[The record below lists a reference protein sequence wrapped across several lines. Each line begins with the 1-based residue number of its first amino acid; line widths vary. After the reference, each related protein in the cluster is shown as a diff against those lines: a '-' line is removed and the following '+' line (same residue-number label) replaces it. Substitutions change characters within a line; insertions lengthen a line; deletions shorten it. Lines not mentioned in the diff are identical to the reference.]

1 MDVRLKSK
9 HLYAFGS
16 YRLDSVERVLRR
28 DGQPVTLPPKDLE
41 TLLVLV
47 ERAGHIVEK
56 EELLEKVWP
65 GVFVEEGNLARHIFN
80 LRQVLGDSPDG
91 RKYIETIPKR
101 GYRFVAPAQ
110 EDGEPAFP
118 SLSAPQASQPTQS
131 TVRLGQKS
139 SLWLLL
145 LALPVALG
153 VTVYLVSRHIWPP
166 RNASPQRAMLA
177 VLPFVNLSGDAHED
191 YFADGLTEEMIAQLG
206 QLQPAQ
212 LGVIARTSTVRYK
225 DTKETAAQ
233 IARELGVGYLLE
245 GSVRRGGDR
254 VRVTAQLIQAA
265 EQTHLWAET
274 YERPLTDVLSIQR
287 EIAEKITHSLSIQL
301 LPAATSVSASSHV
314 NLESYDK
321 YLLGLHEL
329 GQGTRESENKAIQYF
344 QEGIAKDPKDARL
357 YAALAEAYDA
367 VTTYYSSPAEVMP
380 RAKEA
385 ALRAVEL
392 DPNLG
397 SAHVRLGY
405 VRLFFDWD
413 WPAAEREYR
422 RALEINPSLP
432 EAQLGYANYL
442 ATLGHFDE
450 AISRVRQAYL
460 FDPLALESRNE
471 ALWIY
476 YFSGRMPETVEQ
488 CKKTIE
494 LEPAAGLPY
503 AMLAMAYAQMGQRT
517 ETLQAAKN
525 AIRLANSPSVIT
537 TTASALAHVGQG
549 SEAKQLLSKALEQA
563 KERYV
568 CRFLVAD
575 AYVELGDTEK
585 ALESLE
591 QGFLQ
596 RST

>member
-1 MDVRLKSK
+1 
-9 HLYAFGS
+9 
-16 YRLDSVERVLRR
+16 
-28 DGQPVTLPPKDLE
+28 
-41 TLLVLV
+41 
-47 ERAGHIVEK
+47 
-56 EELLEKVWP
+56 
-65 GVFVEEGNLARHIFN
+65 
-80 LRQVLGDSPDG
+80 
-91 RKYIETIPKR
+91 
-101 GYRFVAPAQ
+101 
-110 EDGEPAFP
+110 
-118 SLSAPQASQPTQS
+118 
-131 TVRLGQKS
+131 
-139 SLWLLL
+139 
-145 LALPVALG
+145 
-153 VTVYLVSRHIWPP
+153 
-166 RNASPQRAMLA
+166 MLA

-225 DTKETAAQ
+225 GTNETAAQ

-254 VRVTAQLIQAA
+254 VRVTAQLIQAT

-287 EIAEKITHSLSIQL
+287 DIAEKITHSLSIQL
-301 LPAATSVSASSHV
+301 LPAATSVSASPRV
-314 NLESYDK
+314 NLESYNK
-321 YLLGLHEL
+321 YLLGLHAL
-329 GQGTRESENKAIQYF
+329 GEGTRESENKAIQYF

-392 DPNLG
+392 DPNLA
-397 SAHVRLGY
+397 SAHVSLGY

-413 WPAAEREYR
+413 WPAAEGEYR

-442 ATLGHFDE
+442 ATLGRFDE
-450 AISRVRQAYL
+450 AISRVQQAYL

-476 YFSGRMPETVEQ
+476 YFSGRMQETVEQ

-494 LEPAAGLPY
+494 LEPAAGLPH
-503 AMLAMAYAQMGQRT
+503 AMLAMAYAQMGQRS
-517 ETLQAAKN
+517 ETIQAAKN

-575 AYVELGDTEK
+575 AYVELGDTEE

-591 QGFLQ
+591 QAFLQ

>member
-1 MDVRLKSK
+1 MKSK
-9 HLYAFGS
+9 HLYGFGS
-16 YRLDSVERVLRR
+16 YRLDAVERVLLR

-65 GVFVEEGNLARHIFN
+65 GVFIEEGNLARHIFN

-101 GYRFVAPAQ
+101 GYRFVAVIH
-110 EDGEPAFP
+110 EDSEPAAPPLAVPPASDQAP
-118 SLSAPQASQPTQS
+118 SMVPVP
-131 TVRLGQKS
+131 VGQKRS
-139 SLWLLL
+139 FWSWP
-145 LALPVALG
+145 LALLVMLAAAAVP
-153 VTVYLVSRHIWPP
+153 VSRYFWPP
-166 RNASPQRAMLA
+166 RNASAQRAMLA

-206 QLQPAQ
+206 QLQPAR

-245 GSVRRGGDR
+245 GSVRRSGER
-254 VRVTAQLIQAA
+254 VRVTAQLIQATQ
-265 EQTHLWAET
+265 QTHLWAET
-274 YERPLTDVLSIQR
+274 YERPLTDVLNIQR

-301 LPAATSVSASSHV
+301 LPAELGSAAATSPV

-329 GQGTRESENKAIQYF
+329 GEDTRESVNKAIQYF
-344 QEGIAKDPKDARL
+344 QEGIVKDPKDARL
-357 YAALAEAYDA
+357 YSALAQAYDA
-367 VTTYYSSPAEVMP
+367 ATTYYSSPAEVMP

-385 ALRAVEL
+385 ALRAVQL
-392 DPNLG
+392 DPNLASG
-397 SAHVRLGY
+397 HVKLGY
-405 VRLFFDWD
+405 VHLFFDWD
-413 WPAAEREYR
+413 WPGAEAEFR

-432 EAQLGYANYL
+432 EAQLGYADYL
-442 ATLGHFDE
+442 GTLGRFDE
-450 AISRVRQAYL
+450 ALSRVQQAYL
-460 FDPLALESRNE
+460 YDPLAVESRKE

-476 YFSGRMPETVEQ
+476 YFSGRVSETIEQ
-488 CKKTIE
+488 CRKTIE
-494 LEPAAGLPY
+494 MEPDAGLPY
-503 AMLAMAYAQMGQRT
+503 AMLALAYSQMGQRDQ
-517 ETLQAAKN
+517 TLRAAEN
-525 AIRLANSPSVIT
+525 AIRLADSPSILT
-537 TTASALAHVGQG
+537 TTAAALARVGRSG
-549 SEAKQLLSKALEQA
+549 EAKQVLSKALDQA

-575 AYVELGDTEK
+575 AYIELGETEK
-585 ALESLE
+585 ALASLE

>member
-1 MDVRLKSK
+1 MKSK
-9 HLYAFGS
+9 HLYGFGP
-16 YRLDSVERVLRR
+16 YRLDIIERVLLR
-28 DGQPVTLPPKDLE
+28 DGQPITLPPKDLE

-65 GVFVEEGNLARHIFN
+65 GVFVEEGNLARHVFN

-101 GYRFVAPAQ
+101 GYRFVAAVHA
-110 EDGEPAFP
+110 ESEPAAPHLSTLQASEQARSAVSPGQKRIFWLWP
-118 SLSAPQASQPTQS
+118 LALSA
-131 TVRLGQKS
+131 
-139 SLWLLL
+139 
-145 LALPVALG
+145 LA
-153 VTVYLVSRHIWPP
+153 VTAILIARHFWPP
-166 RNASPQRAMLA
+166 RNPSPQRVMLA
-177 VLPFVNLSGDAHED
+177 VLPFANLSGDAHED

-206 QLQPAQ
+206 QLQPAK

-233 IARELGVGYLLE
+233 IGRELGVGYLLE
-245 GSVRRGGDR
+245 GSVRRGGER
-254 VRVTAQLIQAA
+254 VRITAQLIQTE
-265 EQTHLWAET
+265 EQTHLWAQT

-287 EIAEKITHSLSIQL
+287 EIAERITHSLSIQL
-301 LPAATSVSASSHV
+301 LSPATSIPASSHV
-314 NLESYDK
+314 NFESYDK

-329 GQGTRESENKAIQYF
+329 GKGTRESGNKAIQYF
-344 QEGIAKDPKDARL
+344 QEGIAKDPNDARL
-357 YAALAEAYDA
+357 YAALAGAYDA
-367 VTTYYSSPAEVMP
+367 ITTYYSSPAEVMP

-385 ALRAVEL
+385 ALRAVGL
-392 DPNLG
+392 DPNLA

-413 WPAAEREYR
+413 WPAAEVEYR

-450 AISRVRQAYL
+450 AISRVQQAYL

-476 YFSGRMPETVEQ
+476 FFSGRMPEMVEQ
-488 CKKTIE
+488 CQKTIE
-494 LEPAAGLPY
+494 LEPDAGLPH
-503 AMLAMAYAQMGQRT
+503 AMLALAHAQMGQRA
-517 ETLQAAKN
+517 ETLRAAEN
-525 AIRLANSPSVIT
+525 AIRLANSPSVMT
-537 TTASALAHVGQG
+537 TTAAALARVGQRH
-549 SEAKQLLSKALEQA
+549 EAKQLLGKALEQA

-575 AYVELGDTEK
+575 AYVELGDKER